1 MAEFPNQPFS
11 LCGPKDTQ
19 GKGNK
24 LFCDACTCELSLV
37 KSTITD
43 HCGREK
49 HKNNVLMKAHLK
61 KSAARIEDS
70 MKVVNKEVA
79 LSLTHCTISPT
90 ALSHTLHSLT
100 LLVRIDHPSP
110 VGTPCWFHHSC

>member
-11 LCGPKDTQ
+11 LCGPKDAQ

-79 LSLTHCTISPT
+79 LSHPLHYLTHCTLSHT
-90 ALSHTLHSLT
+90 ALSNFT
-100 LLVRIDHPSP
+100 RPD
-110 VGTPCWFHHSC
+110 